1 RLSSGLCSAEMLSRI
16 EAGERMPDKLMRDRL
31 MERLG
36 FENDGFEDYLQP
48 EEYEVWQ
55 TQEKL
60 LRAVEAKETAE
71 AERLLGLL
79 EQADR
84 KENAVL
90 SQFCLAMRAQLMQYQ
105 GASEK
110 ELREAFREALSLTVP
125 DIPAGKWE
133 GRLLAVQ
140 EWNLLMEYIHYGAD
154 AGSVA
159 AKGFA
164 GTYTAQAVEALLTA
178 MQSSGMDDYSY
189 AKIFPKAVY
198 YLCLERMK
206 SPLDSAAC
214 RRLLRICA
222 EAVENLRSCMRMY
235 WLCELLEAMVRIL
248 EIYVGLL
255 KADFREPAPASFG
268 QAWNRL
274 MGETVKTQPAA
285 DRAEGEAEEPGAPE
299 QTDDLESLSV
309 LATQIREWRGT
320 LTGIYREYG
329 IAEYMENFC
338 YLYSQTKN
346 YRIGDVVRKR
356 RRMLGMSAQEL
367 CGGICSEKSLRRLE
381 NNKVKTQRAI
391 WGEMF
396 TKLGLSPEYHR
407 ESIVTE
413 RYEAINIY
421 RSAKGAMNNYDMEK
435 CHHLLQRL
443 EELVNTDILAN
454 RQELKS
460 MDSICRLNKGEITAD
475 ECMIGLQE
483 ALLQNVES
491 VTLIG
496 VEGTGDGELP
506 KRGVEGGAIAEPCAH
521 ENNNSGQAW
530 ISIHVSPLS
539 ESTCKLLN
547 RLGTE
552 RYARWCGRGTNHPP
566 IRLKNHMSS
575 FYQGWRRETRD
586 RVVKKEPKK
595 SCQILT
601 TLSLALQI
609 TDASL

>member
-1 RLSSGLCSAEMLSRI
+1 
-16 EAGERMPDKLMRDRL
+16 
-31 MERLG
+31 
-36 FENDGFEDYLQP
+36 
-48 EEYEVWQ
+48 
-55 TQEKL
+55 
-60 LRAVEAKETAE
+60 
-71 AERLLGLL
+71 
-79 EQADR
+79 
-84 KENAVL
+84 
-90 SQFCLAMRAQLMQYQ
+90 
-105 GASEK
+105 
-110 ELREAFREALSLTVP
+110 
-125 DIPAGKWE
+125 
-133 GRLLAVQ
+133 
-140 EWNLLMEYIHYGAD
+140 
-154 AGSVA
+154 
-159 AKGFA
+159 
-164 GTYTAQAVEALLTA
+164 
-178 MQSSGMDDYSY
+178 
-189 AKIFPKAVY
+189 
-198 YLCLERMK
+198 
-206 SPLDSAAC
+206 
-214 RRLLRICA
+214 
-222 EAVENLRSCMRMY
+222 
-235 WLCELLEAMVRIL
+235 
-248 EIYVGLL
+248 
-255 KADFREPAPASFG
+255 
-268 QAWNRL
+268 
-274 MGETVKTQPAA
+274 
-285 DRAEGEAEEPGAPE
+285 
-299 QTDDLESLSV
+299 
-309 LATQIREWRGT
+309 
-320 LTGIYREYG
+320 
-329 IAEYMENFC
+329 
-338 YLYSQTKN
+338 
-346 YRIGDVVRKR
+346 
-356 RRMLGMSAQEL
+356 
-367 CGGICSEKSLRRLE
+367 
-381 NNKVKTQRAI
+381 
-391 WGEMF
+391 MF

-595 SCQILT
+595 S
-601 TLSLALQI
+601 
-609 TDASL
+609 